1 MVINGNTKG
10 ISYDAM
16 IKSKSLNSFF
26 IEEPKAEEEKKEE

>member
-1 MVINGNTKG
+1 MVMNVKSH

-26 IEEPKAEEEKKEE
+26 EEKPVEEPEAEEE